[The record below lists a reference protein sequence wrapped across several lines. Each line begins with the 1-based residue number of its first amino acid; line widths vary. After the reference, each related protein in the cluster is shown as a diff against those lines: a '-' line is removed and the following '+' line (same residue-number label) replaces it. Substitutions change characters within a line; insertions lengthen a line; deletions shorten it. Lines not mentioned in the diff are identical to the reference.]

1 VIAATRSSLENI
13 LASAQSLALERYA
26 LADEIS
32 ALIQDVFGNEDLQRE
47 LDGVSEWKG
56 TVPRKTLLMQLET
69 LQDRLEQL
77 DMARQWAA
85 VLERIMDLRWAWTS
99 LISSIMVEQQ
109 L

>member
-1 VIAATRSSLENI
+1 
-13 LASAQSLALERYA
+13 

-47 LDGVSEWKG
+47 LDDISEGKE

-85 VLERIMDLRWAWTS
+85 VLERIMDLRC
-99 LISSIMVEQQ
+99 EREPP
-109 L
+109 